1 MRRMFLRFGTSIAD
15 GHFKRAHQ
23 GWIFRAPTPW
33 ILGPRP
39 HYLVSEE
46 QKAKIEMV
54 LGASTFVVWL
64 LSAVTASVVLFSMPS
79 LLLNAPSDGTNALLI
94 FAVCCLILIGQ
105 NLFHCFMLR
114 VLLKGSP
121 RTAER
126 ITFAQRL
133 ETPAAMHSVGRLRF
147 LVMLFL
153 AVFLVL
159 SFFLAYQALVV
170 GAWDLF
176 LSLAV
181 AASVGAAI
189 YMGALLRVKLRS
201 PEPISDA

>member
-1 MRRMFLRFGTSIAD
+1 MAAFRGDGVSCAFLDALASVERSLGWHKCSADLRRLLSHIDR
-15 GHFKRAHQ
+15 
-23 GWIFRAPTPW
+23 
-33 ILGPRP
+33 
-39 HYLVSEE
+39 SELISLFH
-46 QKAKIEMV
+46 AS
-54 LGASTFVVWL
+54 GAS
-64 LSAVTASVVLFSMPS
+64 
-79 LLLNAPSDGTNALLI
+79 
-94 FAVCCLILIGQ
+94 
-105 NLFHCFMLR
+105 
-114 VLLKGSP
+114 
-121 RTAER
+121 E
-126 ITFAQRL
+126 
-133 ETPAAMHSVGRLRF
+133 MHSVGRLRF

>member
-1 MRRMFLRFGTSIAD
+1 
-15 GHFKRAHQ
+15 
-23 GWIFRAPTPW
+23 
-33 ILGPRP
+33 
-39 HYLVSEE
+39 
-46 QKAKIEMV
+46 
-54 LGASTFVVWL
+54 
-64 LSAVTASVVLFSMPS
+64 
-79 LLLNAPSDGTNALLI
+79 
-94 FAVCCLILIGQ
+94 
-105 NLFHCFMLR
+105 
-114 VLLKGSP
+114 
-121 RTAER
+121 
-126 ITFAQRL
+126 
-133 ETPAAMHSVGRLRF
+133 MHSVGHLRF

>member
-1 MRRMFLRFGTSIAD
+1 MRRMLPRFGKSIAE
-15 GHFKRAHQ
+15 GHFKRARQ

-46 QKAKIEMV
+46 HKAKIEKV
-54 LGASTFVVWL
+54 LGANTFTVWL
-64 LSAVTASVVLFSMPS
+64 LSAVLALVVLLWMP
-79 LLLNAPSDGTNALLI
+79 LLNAPLDGTKALLI

-105 NLFHCFMLR
+105 NLYHCFTLR
-114 VLLKGSP
+114 VLLKDSP
-121 RTAER
+121 RTPER

-133 ETPAAMHSVGRLRF
+133 ETPAAMHSVGYLRF

-159 SFFLAYQALVV
+159 SFLLAYQALVV

-181 AASVGAAI
+181 AASAGTAI